1 MTQHG
6 KSNPQKQTKNP
17 GSSVKHPSNH
27 AVVCSILI
35 WALLSTISLKTVA
48 KNLVYW
54 SFSDMRN
61 SREKRTTL
69 LWILFQQTSGL
80 MRENTPAQFLWAFLF
95 VTGSSTAQQRS
106 ITGMTT
112 RPWCLQLS
120 VSITEDNRGLVMLAA
135 FLSLACGLWLV
146 AGFLSA

>member
-1 MTQHG
+1 MG

-17 GSSVKHPSNH
+17 GSSVKHLSNH
-27 AVVCSILI
+27 AVECSIVI
-35 WALLSTISLKTVA
+35 WALLSAISLKTVA

-80 MRENTPAQFLWAFLF
+80 MRENTPAQFLWVFLF
-95 VTGSSTAQQRS
+95 VTRSSTAQQRS

>member
-6 KSNPQKQTKNP
+6 ESNPQKQTKNP

-27 AVVCSILI
+27 AVKCSIVI
-35 WALLSTISLKTVA
+35 WALLSAISLKTVA

-69 LWILFQQTSGL
+69 LWTPFQQTSGL
-80 MRENTPAQFLWAFLF
+80 MRENTPAQFLWVFLY
-95 VTGSSTAQQRS
+95 VTRSSTAQQRS